1 MYTENRKNKR
11 GTGSQFSVPIFWDTD
26 TRVTTKRFGEL
37 QVGVPQ
43 FWDTE
48 SLYKQVFR
56 QAGGPC
62 PKISGHPNHCL
73 GGTWGPP
80 VPHLEKRDGLIIFP
94 LGRPVRDRMMIIGAH

>member
-11 GTGSQFSVPIFWDTD
+11 GTGSQFSVPIFRDTD
-26 TRVTTKRFGEL
+26 ARVTTKRFGEL
-37 QVGVPQ
+37 QFGVPQ

-62 PKISGHPNHCL
+62 PKIAGHPNHCL
-73 GGTWGPP
+73 GGTC
-80 VPHLEKRDGLIIFP
+80 VPRCRISKKRDALIIFP
-94 LGRPVRDRMMIIGAH
+94 LVRPVSDRMMTIGAH